1 MLLSTSIDA
10 NINQLMEGCRY
21 FSASTPMWDG
31 YFGDEE
37 WREKAAKSCICWND
51 YMFGRGAGRGGAK
64 HRTNNK
70 YKYCLTAS
78 MVGDLKIS
86 GAIHGLY
93 PGILANARLHT
104 KSTTLDTVKGRV
116 DELAKFF
123 SIILDGKND
132 AMRSRYVSFSD
143 FTIDDL
149 KLGISLFPG
158 RPEALKRAL
167 KLLSHP
173 IVQKNISAPL
183 QWTLLDI
190 TKSTFNW
197 GRSPES
203 APISTLTDH
212 QFLMLL
218 DYSKRSV
225 VGFLN
230 GIGAPVSE
238 KYVDVECVAGDFDSD
253 FLRGPIVVGF
263 LNGLISGKDASER
276 LGVSYKKFV
285 VAVSDVQNSAMMIVL
300 LLTGMRVSET
310 EHLLNGCLEERH
322 GYWFLKSK
330 VVKGKPRAAPPVEG
344 WLAVPL
350 VRDAYLILSM
360 LCARVKGSHLFSS
373 IHDSWSTDD
382 GEAFTG
388 HSLNSKFI
396 RWIKRIDTDGLFSGH
411 GFTVHQ
417 CRETLVA
424 QLAAQEVGLAFISLQ
439 LKHVHSQLN
448 SMPNLVT
455 ASYGQYRSQLL
466 SSVSARLA
474 VSREDAL
481 MQLYGENAKF
491 AGPGAGEQKVRIDNF
506 FAGLGLF
513 GDDRVQYI
521 KSMARRGVRLMPTSI
536 GSCTKSFI
544 APDGGKLPPC
554 AGDYNCDP
562 NCQSHVVT
570 ERGLRVVK
578 LRRAHAL
585 TEMEREP
592 AQGYKEVLGNLI
604 AKFDHMIAAAERG
617 IT

>member
-1 MLLSTSIDA
+1 MLLSANIDA
-10 NINQLMEGCRY
+10 CINQLMEGCRY
-21 FSASTPMWDG
+21 FSASTPLWDS
-31 YFGDEE
+31 YFGEEE
-37 WREKAAKSCICWND
+37 WREKVAKSSICWND
-51 YMFGRGAGRGGAK
+51 YMFGRGAGRSSSK
-64 HRTNNK
+64 HRKNNK
-70 YKYCLTAS
+70 YKYCLTVS
-78 MVGDLKIS
+78 MVDDLKIA

-93 PGILANARLHT
+93 PGILANARLRNN
-104 KSTTLDTVKGRV
+104 STTLATVKGRV

-123 SIILDGKND
+123 SIILEGKSD
-132 AMRSRYVSFSD
+132 AVRARYVSFSD

-149 KLGISLFPG
+149 RVGISLFKG

-173 IVQKNISAPL
+173 IVQKNLSTPL

-197 GRSPES
+197 GRSPDS
-203 APISTLTDH
+203 VPIPTLTDL

-230 GIGAPVSE
+230 GIGATVSE
-238 KYVDVECVAGDFDSD
+238 KYVGMEYVNGRFDSEI
-253 FLRGPIVVGF
+253 LRGPIVESF
-263 LNGLISGKDASER
+263 LKGLISEKDAAER

-285 VAVSDVQNSAMMIVL
+285 VALSDVQNSALMIVL
-300 LLTGMRVSET
+300 LLTGMRASET
-310 EHLLNGCLEERH
+310 EHLLNGCLEEKH

-350 VRDAYLILSM
+350 VRDAYSVLSM
-360 LCARVKGSHLFSS
+360 LCTRVNGSHLFSS

-382 GEAFTG
+382 GEAFSG
-388 HSLNSKFI
+388 HSLNTKLS
-396 RWIKRIDTDGLFSGH
+396 RWINRIDTDGLFSGH

-481 MQLYGENAKF
+481 MQLYGENAKL
-491 AGPGAGEQKVRIDNF
+491 AGPGAGEQKVRIDKF

-513 GDDRVQYI
+513 GEDRVQYV
-521 KSMARRGVRLMPTSI
+521 KNMARRGVRLMPTSI

-585 TEMEREP
+585 TEMESDP

-604 AKFDHMIAAAERG
+604 SKFDHMIAAAERG
-617 IT
+617 TT